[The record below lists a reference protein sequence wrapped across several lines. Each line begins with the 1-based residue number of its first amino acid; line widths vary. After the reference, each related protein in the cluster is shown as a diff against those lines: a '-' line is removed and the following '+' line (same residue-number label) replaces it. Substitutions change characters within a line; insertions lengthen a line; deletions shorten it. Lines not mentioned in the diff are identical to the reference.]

1 VDPELV
7 SKRSTP
13 ADLISMM
20 DLAGVEQI
28 CLAAWHRPGQVL
40 FSNAEV
46 AEYTRAYP
54 TRIFGLVSVDL
65 LDPIGAIN
73 ELVHYVSTEGF
84 KRLRIVPWLWALP
97 PTDAH
102 YWPLYAKCVEVD
114 IPFLTQ
120 VGHTGPLCPSE
131 TGRPIPYIDTIA
143 LKFPTLK
150 IICGHIGYPWTA
162 EMISVAWKH
171 ANVYIDTSAYLPRF
185 YPSELIAFANT
196 TGRKKVMFG
205 TNFPQLTWKAC
216 VDSVAKYLV
225 NTPTGLRKDVIG
237 NFMGGNARRVLK
249 LENPQGESL
258 KALL

>member
-1 VDPELV
+1 
-7 SKRSTP
+7 
-13 ADLISMM
+13 M
-20 DLAGVEQI
+20 DLAGVQQI
-28 CLAAWHRPGQVL
+28 CLTAWHRPGQVL
-40 FSNAEV
+40 FSNSEV

-54 TRIFGLVSVDL
+54 TRIFDPVSVDL

-73 ELVHYVSTEGF
+73 ELVHYVTSEGF
-84 KRLRIVPWLWALP
+84 KGLRIVPWLWGLP

-102 YWPLYAKCVEVD
+102 YWPLYVKCVELD

-120 VGHTGPLCPSE
+120 VGHTGPLFPSE
-131 TGRPIPYIDTIA
+131 TGSPIPYIDTIA

-171 ANVYIDTSAYLPRF
+171 ANVYIDTSAYLPKY
-185 YPSELIAFANT
+185 YPAELIAFANT
-196 TGRKKVMFG
+196 TGRKKVMFV

-216 VDSVAKYLV
+216 TESVAKNLV
-225 NTPTGLRKDVIG
+225 DTLTGLRKEVMADL
-237 NFMGGNARRVLK
+237 MGGNVRRVLK
-249 LENPQGESL
+249 LGEPREEFP